1 MWIETFL
8 DYLKYE
14 RNYSARTVGEYG
26 DDLNA
31 FEAYFKKVD
40 ATLSWE
46 NIDGDIVR
54 DWMVS
59 MMEAGR
65 AATTVNRRLSAVR
78 ALYRYALK
86 REWVK
91 ADPARGIR
99 GPKKKKPLPAFVKE
113 NEMDRLLDGDFFGG
127 DFAGKRD
134 RLIVGMFYATG
145 IRLSELTGLDNRD
158 VDLQGRAIK
167 VTGKRNKQRVVPFGD
182 ELETQIREYLDL
194 KSSLGLVD
202 GGAMFVDQKGQ
213 RLKNVK
219 VRALVRHYLG
229 MVTTQRKRSP
239 HVLRHTFATS
249 MLNHHADL
257 EALKELMGHESV
269 STTEVYTHTTFE
281 ELKEMYNLAHPRA

>member
-1 MWIETFL
+1 
-8 DYLKYE
+8 
-14 RNYSARTVGEYG
+14 
-26 DDLNA
+26 
-31 FEAYFKKVD
+31 
-40 ATLSWE
+40 
-46 NIDGDIVR
+46 
-54 DWMVS
+54 
-59 MMEAGR
+59 
-65 AATTVNRRLSAVR
+65 
-78 ALYRYALK
+78 
-86 REWVK
+86 
-91 ADPARGIR
+91 
-99 GPKKKKPLPAFVKE
+99 
-113 NEMDRLLDGDFFGG
+113 MDRLLDGDFFGS

-194 KSSLGLVD
+194 KSSLGLAD